1 MAQNVVLL
9 AAEVLL
15 YFGAMAALFRMRHR
29 FGLGIFVCALGVMHF
44 LETYLAAILYL
55 QFPLGFAISPGST
68 VLFTGK
74 LIMLL
79 LLYIR
84 EDAAAVRQPI
94 YGLLIGNFLMVA
106 LVFLMRH
113 HVVTPL
119 NPGAVPDFGFMD
131 QMGGLMIWGTL
142 LLFIDSIL
150 IILIYEHLAHRFAKR
165 TTLRIWLASAV
176 VLTFD
181 QVGFYLA
188 LHVFIGAP
196 VTVLI
201 GGWLA
206 KMTTG
211 LCYSVLTG
219 FYLRRFERPRA
230 ADSVPPLIADVF
242 DVLTY
247 RERYEDLLERS
258 SHDSLTG
265 ALSRERFERDGAE
278 LAKASAARG
287 EPVSLLMIDIDHF
300 KRANDRHG
308 HAAGDRALCQIT
320 GLLESGKRGGDRL
333 YRYGGEEF
341 ALLCPGLN
349 AAYAL
354 KLAERLRVLVAKTRI
369 SAIDGMLTISVGLA
383 TAPGDGQDLNTLF
396 ACADAR
402 LYSAKDAGRNR
413 VWGGEYVPWLRPRLQ
428 PGAA

>member
-1 MAQNVVLL
+1 MQNVVLL

-15 YFGAMAALFRMRHR
+15 YFGAMAGIFRMRHR
-29 FGLGIFVCALGVMHF
+29 FGLGVFICALGVMHF

-55 QFPLGFAISPGST
+55 QFPFGIAISPGST

-106 LVFLMRH
+106 LVFVMRF

-119 NPGAVPDFGFMD
+119 SPGALPDFVLMN
-131 QMGGLMIWGTL
+131 QMGWLMIWGTL

-150 IILIYEHLAHRFAKR
+150 IILIYEHLGRRFGGR
-165 TTLRIWLASAV
+165 MTLRIWIASAV

-188 LHVFIGAP
+188 LHIFFGAP

-206 KMTTG
+206 KMATG
-211 LCYSVLTG
+211 LCYCLLTG
-219 FYLRRFERPRA
+219 IYLRWFERPRA
-230 ADSVPPLIADVF
+230 ADSVPPLVTDVF
-242 DVLTY
+242 DTLTY

-258 SHDSLTG
+258 GHDSLTG
-265 ALSRERFERDGAE
+265 ALSRSRFETDGAA
-278 LAKASAARG
+278 LAKAMAAAG
-287 EPVSLLMIDIDHF
+287 EPLSLLVIDIDHF

-320 GLLESGKRGGDRL
+320 GLLELGKRDGDRL

-349 AAYAL
+349 APYAL
-354 KLAERLRVLVAKTRI
+354 KLAERLRTLVARTRV
-369 SAIDGMLTISVGLA
+369 SAIGEMLTISVGVA
-383 TAPGDGQDLNTLF
+383 TTPNDGATLETLF

-413 VWGGEYVPWLRPRLQ
+413 VWGGEYVPWLRPQAQ

>member
-1 MAQNVVLL
+1 MQNVVLL
-9 AAEVLL
+9 AAEILL
-15 YFGAMAALFRMRHR
+15 YFSAMAALFRMRHR
-29 FGLGIFVCALGVMHF
+29 FGLGVFVCALGVMHF

-55 QFPLGFAISPGST
+55 QFPFGVAISPGST

-94 YGLLIGNFLMVA
+94 YGLLFGNFLMVA

-113 HVVTPL
+113 HVVMPL
-119 NPGAVPDFGFMD
+119 NPGALPDFGFMD
-131 QMGGLMIWGTL
+131 QMGWLMVWGTI

-150 IILIYEHLAHRFAKR
+150 IILLYEHLGRRLAGQ
-165 TTLRIWLASAV
+165 TTLRIWIPAAI

-181 QVGFYLA
+181 QLGFFLA

-196 VTVLI
+196 LTVLV
-201 GGWLA
+201 GGWIA
-206 KMTTG
+206 KMTTSF
-211 LCYSVLTG
+211 CYSVLTAL
-219 FYLRRFERPRA
+219 YLRWFERPRA
-230 ADSVPPLIADVF
+230 ADLVPPLIADVF
-242 DVLTY
+242 DTLTY
-247 RERYEDLLERS
+247 RERYEDLLEKS
-258 SHDSLTG
+258 GHDSLTG
-265 ALSRERFERDGAE
+265 ALSRQRFEQDGAE
-278 LAKASAARG
+278 LARTAAAAG
-287 EPVSLLMIDIDHF
+287 EPLSLLMIDVDHF
-300 KRANDRHG
+300 KGANDRHG

-320 GLLESGKRGGDRL
+320 GLLESGKRDGDRL

-354 KLAERLRVLVAKTRI
+354 KLAERLRTLVAGTRI
-369 SAIDGMLTISVGLA
+369 SAIDERLTISIGLA
-383 TAPGDGQDLNTLF
+383 TAPGDGFTLGALF

-413 VWGGEYVPWLRPRLQ
+413 VWGGEYVPWLKTQAQ